1 MEEKEISDLVKA
13 RHQKLKNIQNLG
25 KIPFKSKYD
34 RTHETGE
41 LKKLHVNLSPGENTG
56 VKVKIA
62 GRIMAIRKH
71 GKAIFLDLKDRSG
84 SIQLYGAVDFL
95 REEIFEFISQM
106 DVGDFIGAEGE
117 VFKTRRGELSLKLED
132 LIILAKSLR
141 PLPEKWHGLKDV
153 EIRFR
158 KRYLDLIM
166 NDDVR
171 EIFITRAKVIKEIRN
186 YLEKKGFS
194 EVETPM
200 LHSIPGGASAKPFI
214 TYHNAL
220 GMNLFLR
227 IAPELYLKRL
237 IVGGMEKVF
246 EINKSFRNEGMS
258 ATHNPEFTML
268 ELYEAYADYM
278 DIMELTEDLLK
289 STIKKIKGNLVIKFH
304 GKELNF
310 SGKWERTTF
319 LDALKEVAGLDL
331 NFEMKIDELKK
342 IAQKKGVEVQEYYGK
357 GKIIAELF
365 EKLVEPNL
373 FQPIFII
380 DYPKE
385 ISPLAKENKKNSE
398 LVERFE
404 LIVAGKEI
412 ANAFSELNDPL
423 EQKKRFENQIKLLE
437 KGDEEA
443 QHMDYD
449 YIQALE
455 YGLPPTG
462 GLGIGIDRFIM
473 ILTDTSN
480 IKEVLLFPHLRPEK

>member
-1 MEEKEISDLVKA
+1 
-13 RHQKLKNIQNLG
+13 
-25 KIPFKSKYD
+25 
-34 RTHETGE
+34 
-41 LKKLHVNLSPGENTG
+41 
-56 VKVKIA
+56 
-62 GRIMAIRKH
+62 
-71 GKAIFLDLKDRSG
+71 
-84 SIQLYGAVDFL
+84 
-95 REEIFEFISQM
+95 
-106 DVGDFIGAEGE
+106 
-117 VFKTRRGELSLKLED
+117 
-132 LIILAKSLR
+132 
-141 PLPEKWHGLKDV
+141 
-153 EIRFR
+153 
-158 KRYLDLIM
+158 
-166 NDDVR
+166 
-171 EIFITRAKVIKEIRN
+171 
-186 YLEKKGFS
+186 
-194 EVETPM
+194 
-200 LHSIPGGASAKPFI
+200 
-214 TYHNAL
+214 
-220 GMNLFLR
+220 
-227 IAPELYLKRL
+227 
-237 IVGGMEKVF
+237 
-246 EINKSFRNEGMS
+246 
-258 ATHNPEFTML
+258 
-268 ELYEAYADYM
+268 M
-278 DIMELTEDLLK
+278 DIMELTGDLLK
-289 STIKKIKGNLVIKFH
+289 STIKKIKGSLVIKFH

-310 SGKWERTTF
+310 SGKWNRTTF

-357 GKIIAELF
+357 GKIIAGLF

-373 FQPIFII
+373 FQPVFII

>member
-1 MEEKEISDLVKA
+1 
-13 RHQKLKNIQNLG
+13 
-25 KIPFKSKYD
+25 
-34 RTHETGE
+34 
-41 LKKLHVNLSPGENTG
+41 
-56 VKVKIA
+56 
-62 GRIMAIRKH
+62 
-71 GKAIFLDLKDRSG
+71 
-84 SIQLYGAVDFL
+84 
-95 REEIFEFISQM
+95 
-106 DVGDFIGAEGE
+106 
-117 VFKTRRGELSLKLED
+117 
-132 LIILAKSLR
+132 
-141 PLPEKWHGLKDV
+141 
-153 EIRFR
+153 
-158 KRYLDLIM
+158 
-166 NDDVR
+166 
-171 EIFITRAKVIKEIRN
+171 IFITRAKVVKEIRN